1 MASAGAIDAISGLGT
16 NGTAL
21 TGRLERMRAIDADA
35 LCEYANNQRDKT
47 IDANDIMR
55 FPAIELTN
63 DLPPA
68 RDSYHDLVMRIVR
81 AGLCARKPQH
91 ISVYPD
97 GNVTV
102 FGMTETARL
111 VKEKDRV
118 NHWHCSK
125 CGTVFGDSAR
135 TYRFCP
141 ECGAEFTVDVLED
154 D

>member
-1 MASAGAIDAISGLGT
+1 
-16 NGTAL
+16 
-21 TGRLERMRAIDADA
+21 MRAIDADA

-55 FPAIELTN
+55 FPTVRLSD
-63 DLPPA
+63 DLPTA
-68 RDSYHDLVMRIVR
+68 RDSHHDLVMRIVR

-91 ISVYPD
+91 ICVDPD

-111 VKEKDRV
+111 VKEEDRV

-125 CGTVFGDSAR
+125 CGTVFGNAVWS
-135 TYRFCP
+135 YKYCY
-141 ECGAEFTVDVLED
+141 ECGAEFVRD
-154 D
+154 DE